1 MPKFFVSWLKPAVS
15 LVVIANLISFSQA
28 AMAVELNSPFLA
40 VRHPQKGSFAIQC
53 TDKIPTPVVELEL
66 LSIYDQEDDSRST
79 IDPKRKKEY
88 DAAIANARLFS
99 SSVTKHSSNYVQSDG
114 SRLYDAACALK
125 ILDAWAAADAL
136 SVLKT
141 RQSALSSTR
150 IVAGSALAYLQ
161 IRDAAKIMKLD
172 TKAIEAWFDRRA
184 AAIIPVYTETGE
196 ARSNKQNHRYWGGLA
211 VAAIGVAIGKP
222 VYLQFGIDSYEIG
235 ISQIQPDGSLPLEL
249 ARKKR
254 ARDYHLH
261 ATAPLVMLAELAEA
275 NGFDLYARDDGA
287 IHRLVD
293 FDLRAVADPSEIEAL
308 TGAMMEAIPTDGQYL
323 RGDRLA
329 WTDAYFAR
337 FPEKRAVYNLNVER
351 PLFSSNIGGRITV
364 LFDSKFR
371 N

>member
-1 MPKFFVSWLKPAVS
+1 MRLKVIVPVVFVATLVS
-15 LVVIANLISFSQA
+15 LGQSALA
-28 AMAVELNSPFLA
+28 DGLKSPFLPA
-40 VRHPQKGSFAIQC
+40 RHPLKDSPAIHC

-66 LSIYDQEDDSRST
+66 LSIYDQEDESRST
-79 IDPKRKKEY
+79 IDPTRKKDY
-88 DAAIANARLFS
+88 DAAIASARSFS
-99 SSVTKHSSNYVQSDG
+99 NSVTKHASNYVQSDG
-114 SRLYDAACALK
+114 SRLNDATCALNM
-125 ILDAWAAADAL
+125 LDAWAGADAL

-150 IVAGSALAYLQ
+150 ILAGSALAFLQ
-161 IRDAAKIMKLD
+161 VRDAAKIMKFD
-172 TKAIEAWFDRRA
+172 TAQIEAWLDRRA
-184 AAIIPVYTETGE
+184 SAIIPVYTESGD

-211 VAAIGVAIGKP
+211 VAAIGVATGNAD
-222 VYLQFGIDSYEIG
+222 YLKFGMDSYEVG
-235 ISQIQPDGSLPLEL
+235 VSQIQPDGSLPLEL

-261 ATAPLVMLAELAEA
+261 ATAPLVMIAELAEA
-275 NGFDLYARDDGA
+275 NGYDLYAAHDGA

-293 FDLRAVADPSEIEAL
+293 FDLRAVADPTEIEGL
-308 TGAMMEAIPTDGQYL
+308 TQATMEAIPKDGQYL

-337 FPEKRAVYNLNVER
+337 FPEKRSVYNLNVDR

-364 LFDSKFR
+364 LFDTTFR